1 MSASGRPP
9 LSPSQM
15 RIKMDKELE
24 KSQANRI
31 WIIQYLFNKEI
42 GGVENIN
49 DGELREYLM
58 SEIDEVRKELRIL
71 RNTGWVTYTVA
82 GENCLDVKLTGNG
95 FKDIER
101 SVSSFQPPS
110 PSEINDPEYDDQTRL
125 AILKEENLGK
135 KFDLMLGIMKFTNM
149 VERIWHHII
158 GQS

>member
-31 WIIQYLFNKEI
+31 WIVQYLFNKEI

-49 DGELREYLM
+49 DEELREYLM

-71 RNTGWVTYTVA
+71 RNTGWITYTVA

-101 SVSSFQPPS
+101 AVSSFQPPS

-135 KFDLMLGIMKFTNM
+135 KFDLMLEIMKFTNM

>member
-1 MSASGRPP
+1 
-9 LSPSQM
+9 
-15 RIKMDKELE
+15 
-24 KSQANRI
+24 
-31 WIIQYLFNKEI
+31 
-42 GGVENIN
+42 
-49 DGELREYLM
+49 M

-71 RNTGWVTYTVA
+71 RNTGWITYTVA

-101 SVSSFQPPS
+101 GVSSFQPPP

-125 AILKEENLGK
+125 AILKEENLRK